1 MPKPDHPPAF
11 LFYPSDFS
19 SDSKVEAMTTESV
32 GAYMLL
38 LCKAWREEPAGS
50 LPDDDRILARW
61 ARLESDRWMEVKA
74 QVLAPFDL
82 GTDSRWHQKRM
93 RLEFDRLMAKRKERA
108 KSGKKGAKAR
118 WEYDE
123 GGSANG
129 SAIGSAI
136 DLPMANDGIS
146 SSVSSSV
153 SISNQTIGGAEKPPN
168 EIENAFVRR
177 LFDEVNWLIAAQINP
192 NKRERLI
199 GLITA
204 NGEEVSRE
212 VLESAPSKCTKSG
225 IDVWLAWSI
234 TTLAN
239 RLAEKPNPKR
249 SSIPKQATT
258 RPSPNRKAVASE

>member
-19 SDSKVEAMTTESV
+19 SDSKVEAMTTEAV

-61 ARLESDRWMEVKA
+61 ARLEAVHWMEIKA

-118 WEYDE
+118 WEYDDDGTAKAE
-123 GGSANG
+123 LSLSHSSAN
-129 SAIGSAI
+129 ANA
-136 DLPMANDGIS
+136 MANDGSSSS
-146 SSVSSSV
+146 SSVSSSSSSSLSEREGVGEV
-153 SISNQTIGGAEKPPN
+153 S
-168 EIENAFVRR
+168 EIE
-177 LFDEVNWLIAAQINP
+177 
-192 NKRERLI
+192 KR
-199 GLITA
+199 
-204 NGEEVSRE
+204 
-212 VLESAPSKCTKSG
+212 
-225 IDVWLAWSI
+225 
-234 TTLAN
+234 
-239 RLAEKPNPKR
+239 AE
-249 SSIPKQATT
+249 QA
-258 RPSPNRKAVASE
+258 RIRYARRKAGEPCSSAKT